1 MKRPSQLEQFLA
13 SQQEVGLAESQ
24 GAFTI
29 ARDEALR
36 KLASFRLPFERAWV
50 LKIVQAAVASGAPS
64 LDIKQTSTDTEFHF
78 TAPKSWTLDRLEE
91 AFFTPNL
98 SGDRALDHLM
108 AGLWGASLNDGRP
121 FQLLW
126 PGCPESL
133 IWSGRE
139 MTRITDP
146 EPVRHLQLVVSHRRL
161 EEGKGIFGIRNI
173 QAAQRNAD
181 ILKTLTHRAF
191 TCSIPLRV
199 DARRMDALQLS
210 PNHGYG
216 KASHP
221 VSLGW
226 APADDGTFVLPPGTF
241 AGVLPSEQAHK
252 QEVTRSLSFSVE
264 RPAVPNTNQVIA
276 AWLMTT
282 HFEEVKSGKSK
293 TWELRQKPSKL
304 YWVHDGVILGSEEL
318 FPSDRSVSIGVFA
331 DVGELKLDLT
341 GFGIIH
347 EEAHQAR
354 KQRVLQAAAAAFE
367 AVPAIPLSAF
377 VENAQESGRKLGT
390 VLAVGGVLTLALSP
404 LHSLMFLAGAA
415 FTYYTAGN
423 VEAGIESGLQSGLAE
438 LRDEYQSAL
447 VSSKGP

>member
-13 SQQEVGLAESQ
+13 SQHEVGQAESQ

-50 LKIVQAAVASGAPS
+50 LKVVQAAVASGAPS

-78 TAPKSWTLDRLEE
+78 AAPKSWTLERLEG
-91 AFFTPNL
+91 AFFTPQL

-139 MTRITDP
+139 MTRIQDP
-146 EPVRHLQLVVSHRRL
+146 EPVSQLQLVVSHRRL
-161 EEGKGIFGIRNI
+161 EEGKGIFGIRHI

-210 PNHGYG
+210 PNHGYAQ
-216 KASHP
+216 ASHP
-221 VSLGW
+221 VCVGW
-226 APADDGTFVLPPGTF
+226 APNGSFVLPPGTF
-241 AGVLPSEQAHK
+241 AGVLPAEQAHK
-252 QEVTRSLSFSVE
+252 QTATRSLSSQVE
-264 RPAVPNTNQVIA
+264 RPEVPDTNKVLV

-293 TWELRQKPSKL
+293 TWKLRDKPSKL

-318 FPSDRSVSIGVFA
+318 FAIERSVSLGVFA
-331 DVGELKLDLT
+331 DAGDLKLDLT

-347 EEAHQAR
+347 EENHEAR
-354 KQRVLQAAAAAFE
+354 KQQVLQAAAAAFE
-367 AVPAIPLSAF
+367 AVPAISLQTL
-377 VENAQESGRKLGT
+377 VEDAQQSGRSVGT
-390 VLAVGGVLTLALSP
+390 VMAVGGVLTLALSP
-404 LHSLMFLAGAA
+404 FHSLMFFAGAA
-415 FTYYTAGN
+415 FSYYTAGN
-423 VEAGIESGLQSGLAE
+423 VEAGIESGLQAALADLRTQYSGE
-438 LRDEYQSAL
+438 W
-447 VSSKGP
+447 G

>member
-1 MKRPSQLEQFLA
+1 MKRPSQLEQFLE
-13 SQQEVGLAESQ
+13 SQQEVGQTESH

-78 TAPKSWTLDRLEE
+78 AAPKSWTLERLEA
-91 AFFTPNL
+91 AFFNPQM
-98 SGDRALDHLM
+98 SGDRALDHLL

-139 MTRITDP
+139 MTRIQDP
-146 EPVRHLQLVVSHRRL
+146 EPVRQMQLVVSHRRL
-161 EEGKGIFGIRNI
+161 EEGKGIFGIRYI

-199 DARRMDALQLS
+199 DARRMDALPLS
-210 PNHGYG
+210 PNHGYSQ
-216 KASHP
+216 ANHP
-221 VSLGW
+221 VCVGW
-226 APADDGTFVLPPGTF
+226 APGGSLVLPPGTF
-241 AGVLPSEQAHK
+241 AGVLPSEQTHK
-252 QEVTRSLSFSVE
+252 KEATRSLSSQVE
-264 RPAVPNTNQVIA
+264 RPAVPDTNKVVA

-293 TWELRQKPSKL
+293 TWKLRDQASKL

-318 FPSDRSVSIGVFA
+318 FPIERSVSIGVFA
-331 DVGELKLDLT
+331 DAGDLKLDVT

-347 EEAHQAR
+347 EEAHEAR
-354 KQRVLQAAAAAFE
+354 RKRVLQTAAAAFE
-367 AVPAIPLSAF
+367 AVPVISLQGL
-377 VENAQESGRKLGT
+377 VEDAQQSGRSVGT
-390 VLAVGGVLTLALSP
+390 VMAVGGVLTLALSP
-404 LHSLMFLAGAA
+404 LHSLMFFAGAA
-415 FTYYTAGN
+415 FSYYTAGN
-423 VEAGIESGLQSGLAE
+423 VEAGIESGLQTALSD
-438 LRDEYQSAL
+438 LRAQYLSEW
-447 VSSKGP
+447 G